1 MKRKVSAG
9 WFRFFVNLWPP
20 LFFTGIKATCI
31 SNDFKEIDVQLKLRW
46 YNRNYVGVHYGG
58 SLFSM
63 TDPWYMLMLFHVLGG
78 AYYVWDKQAE
88 INYIKPGRG
97 KVTAQFRLTDEL
109 INQIKEK
116 TAAGEKYLPEFMV
129 EIRDESNQLIATVKR
144 TLYVKLKNKTPSP
157 QPSPIK
163 GEGAD

>member
-1 MKRKVSAG
+1 MKRKLSAN

-20 LFFTGIKATCI
+20 LFFTGIKATYI

-78 AYYVWDKQAE
+78 TYYVWDKQAE

-116 TAAGEKYLPEFMV
+116 TATGEKYLPEFMV
-129 EIRDESNQLIATVKR
+129 EIRDETNQLIATVKR
-144 TLYVKLKNKTPSP
+144 TLYVKLKNRPSP
-157 QPSPIK
+157 
-163 GEGAD
+163 

>member
-9 WFRFFVNLWPP
+9 WFRFFVNLWPTL
-20 LFFTGIKATCI
+20 LFSGIKATHI
-31 SNDFKEIDVQLKLRW
+31 SDDFKEIDVQLKLHW

-109 INQIKEK
+109 MNQIKEK
-116 TAAGEKYLPEFMV
+116 TATGEKYLPEFMV

-144 TLYVKLKNKTPSP
+144 TLYVKLKK
-157 QPSPIK
+157 
-163 GEGAD
+163 